1 MKTKS
6 ISGVFAIILFF
17 ISAAAGA
24 QDSRDD
30 LLLQFF
36 ADRRTEVEKIAD
48 DPGRMKEYVLSQK
61 DVNTLYK
68 DGKTLLHYAANKG
81 YLEIVTL
88 LLEKGA
94 GINIQD
100 KDGRTPLH
108 EAMSYR
114 AFEVARFL
122 VENGANVNL
131 KNKDGETPIISVVY
145 LDDKKLAVDL
155 VNFFMQR
162 GFDVKKSADARLLN
176 ETIRRQHRD
185 VVLILL
191 QNGIEFD
198 DSALFDSARIG
209 YEDVF
214 AMLLSKGASPK
225 QKGIIGAACE
235 SGNLNIVKTLVENGQ
250 EPTAENIDFALYKG
264 HIKVA
269 AYLNALLKKAKG
281 QEVDIRRRCYLK
293 PDPGTCKALF
303 FAAYYNLTTKTCAE
317 FVYGGCGGE
326 VPFDT
331 VQACKK
337 VCE

>member
-1 MKTKS
+1 
-6 ISGVFAIILFF
+6 
-17 ISAAAGA
+17 
-24 QDSRDD
+24 
-30 LLLQFF
+30 
-36 ADRRTEVEKIAD
+36 
-48 DPGRMKEYVLSQK
+48 
-61 DVNTLYK
+61 
-68 DGKTLLHYAANKG
+68 
-81 YLEIVTL
+81 
-88 LLEKGA
+88 
-94 GINIQD
+94 
-100 KDGRTPLH
+100 
-108 EAMSYR
+108 
-114 AFEVARFL
+114 
-122 VENGANVNL
+122 
-131 KNKDGETPIISVVY
+131 
-145 LDDKKLAVDL
+145 
-155 VNFFMQR
+155 MQR